1 MSYEVLTGRL
11 TELDAATRSDK
22 HPNLVDE
29 DEKFGLLY
37 HKCSSECVPY
47 HEAVDAFHAPAHEY
61 AAVTLALIRRMGG
74 YDVNEDHWDLCETV
88 LYSDKP
94 CNCGKDALDA
104 LQAAMVVS
112 GSEVPG
118 EVQ

>member
-1 MSYEVLTGRL
+1 MSYEALTGRL

-61 AAVTLALIRRMGG
+61 VAVVKAAVGMSEAITRNMKEGPCVACNGAQGVHRVSCVVIDAAYAFVDLQKALG
-74 YDVNEDHWDLCETV
+74 L
-88 LYSDKP
+88 
-94 CNCGKDALDA
+94 
-104 LQAAMVVS
+104 
-112 GSEVPG
+112 
-118 EVQ
+118 